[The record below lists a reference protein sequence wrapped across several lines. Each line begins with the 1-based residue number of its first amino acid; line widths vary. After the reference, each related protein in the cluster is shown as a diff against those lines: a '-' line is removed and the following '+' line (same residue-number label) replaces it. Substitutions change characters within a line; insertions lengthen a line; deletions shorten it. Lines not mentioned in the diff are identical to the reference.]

1 MSSPS
6 LDPLDSDE
14 SSDRSNQNAEYEQT
28 TKPRFKPDLT
38 IPCSLLGLAVGF
50 FLVIFYSPNH
60 PKEILISSV
69 SIGWLIG
76 FLYTIGIIG
85 SDIYS

>member
-14 SSDRSNQNAEYEQT
+14 SSDRSNQSMEYGQT
-28 TKPRFKPDLT
+28 KTRFKPDLT

-50 FLVIFYSPNH
+50 FLVVYYSPSH
-60 PKEILISSV
+60 PKEILIFSV

-76 FLYTIGIIG
+76 FLYTIGMID
-85 SDIYS
+85 SDIYN